1 MTSEHTKAS
10 DLYWREIFE
19 NSTEPTLVID
29 QAGRVY
35 EAVRILGAQSI
46 LVGIKPHLA
55 QSLVHIGASLENIPT
70 YATLEQGLRAAMA
83 RQA

>member
-1 MTSEHTKAS
+1 MTGEHTKAN

-19 NSTEPTLVID
+19 NSTEPMLVID

-35 EAVRILGAQSI
+35 EAVRILGTRTI